1 MNRVWFRSPMR
12 LAMAAGAAATLTC
25 MGFMLPDRGAL
36 VQRAIVEAGQTFTVM
51 SVEGGQY
58 RTVLQDGRPARGAGL
73 VEERQ
78 VVFERSDLIR
88 LRPRPGLATGD
99 IVTPEMPLADLETP
113 SATARLAELAATRD
127 ALVHER
133 ELLAAG
139 GRAEEANLAAR
150 EVGRAEAEQ
159 EGAKRALDRA
169 RQLVEKDALSQAEL
183 DIAEVA
189 YDMATADVAVARA
202 NLALI
207 RSSARPE
214 ALAEIDAR
222 ILALEARLEE
232 ARTQLAGETVVSP
245 IGGVLELGGN
255 RAILR
260 VYDLERV
267 YLRIPIPEA
276 SRNRLQ
282 PGAVVQF
289 SSTAMPER
297 TFSGV
302 MVDLSEDASALN
314 NVQVFWGS
322 AEIAN
327 PEGLL
332 RSGMSGSATVALDGG
347 GLGAAGQLWRELSGK

>member
-1 MNRVWFRSPMR
+1 MNRVWLRSPAR
-12 LAMAAGAAATLTC
+12 LAMAAAAAATLTC
-25 MGFMLPDRGAL
+25 MGIFLPDRGTL
-36 VQRAIVEAGQTFTVM
+36 VQRAVVEAGQTFTVM

-78 VVFERSDLIR
+78 VVFQRSDLIR

-99 IVTPEMPLADLETP
+99 IVVPEMPLADLETP
-113 SATARLAELAATRD
+113 SATARLAELEATRD

-133 ELLAAG
+133 ELLEAG
-139 GRAEEANLAAR
+139 GRAEEASLAAR
-150 EVGRAEAEQ
+150 ELKRAEAQ
-159 EGAKRALDRA
+159 RDGTSKALERM
-169 RQLVEKDALSQAEL
+169 RQLIAQNAASQAEL
-183 DIAEVA
+183 EVA
-189 YDMATADVAVARA
+189 EMEHALAVGDVEVARA
-202 NLALI
+202 GLDLA

-214 ALAEIDAR
+214 ELAQVDSR
-222 ILALEARLEE
+222 IVALEARLEE
-232 ARTQLAGETVVSP
+232 ARLQLAGETVLSP
-245 IGGVLELGGN
+245 IKGVLELGGN

-282 PGAVVQF
+282 PGAAVQF

-332 RSGMSGSATVALDGG
+332 RSGMSGSATVALDGE

>member
-1 MNRVWFRSPMR
+1 MNRVWLRSPAR
-12 LAMAAGAAATLTC
+12 LAMAAAAATALLC
-25 MGFMLPDRGAL
+25 MGVVLPDRGTL
-36 VQRAIVEAGQTFTVM
+36 VQRAVVEAGQTFTVM

-99 IVTPEMPLADLETP
+99 LVTKEMPLADLETP
-113 SATARLAELAATRD
+113 SASARLAELAATRD
-127 ALVHER
+127 ALTHQR
-133 ELLAAG
+133 ELLEAG
-139 GRAEEANLAAR
+139 GRAEEALLAAR
-150 EVGRAEAEQ
+150 EVTRAEAQ
-159 EGAKRALDRA
+159 RDGARKAVDRA
-169 RQLVEKDALSQAEL
+169 RQLIAQNALSQAEL
-183 DIAEVA
+183 EAAEVD
-189 YDMATADVAVARA
+189 YDMASADVDVARA
-202 NLALI
+202 NLALT

-214 ALAEIDAR
+214 ELAQVDSR
-222 ILALEARLEE
+222 IAALEARLEE
-232 ARTQLAGETVVSP
+232 ARTQLAGETVLSP
-245 IGGVLELGGN
+245 INGVLELGGT
-255 RAILR
+255 RAIMR

-276 SRNRLQ
+276 SRNRLR
-282 PGAVVQF
+282 PGAAVQF
-289 SSTAMPER
+289 ASTAMPEH

-327 PEGLL
+327 TEGLL
-332 RSGMSGSATVALDGG
+332 RSGMSGSATVSLDGQ
-347 GLGAAGQLWRELSGK
+347 GLGAAGQLWRELTGK